1 MVELAEE
8 VLKLTQSKSKLKHM
22 PLPADDPKQRRPD
35 ISKARAPG
43 LEAQLLVGHP
53 SILAMID
60 GQCPLLLPFLLMK
73 GVDMMVMSIFP
84 QCADQSLMANSSI

>member
-35 ISKARAPG
+35 TSKARAPG
-43 LEAQLLVGHP
+43 LEVQLPVGHP
-53 SILAMID
+53 SILTMIE
-60 GQCPLLLPFLLMK
+60 GQCPLFCH
-73 GVDMMVMSIFP
+73 F
-84 QCADQSLMANSSI
+84 C